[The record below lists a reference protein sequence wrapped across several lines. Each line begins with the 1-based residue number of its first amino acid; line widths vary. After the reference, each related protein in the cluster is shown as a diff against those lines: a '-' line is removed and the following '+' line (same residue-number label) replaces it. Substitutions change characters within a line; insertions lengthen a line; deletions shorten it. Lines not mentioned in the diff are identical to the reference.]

1 MASSSKGDS
10 GFNDEFETPPA
21 GPVGAH
27 RGMKSKWSRFLPYFI
42 ALCVALAFG
51 CGAWAV
57 WSAVAIR
64 NSQHGAE
71 ALQPMGSPV
80 DKGTVVIVYNAT
92 QVSGLA
98 GQNRNTLKNQGFSNV
113 LAQDW
118 PDEQAPTS
126 NVVWYNGANNENTA
140 NQVASDLGISQVVE
154 QSYTL
159 NAPIEVIFV
168 TP

>member
-1 MASSSKGDS
+1 MASSSKGGV
-10 GFNDEFETPPA
+10 GFNDEFENPPA

-27 RGMKSKWSRFLPYFI
+27 RGKKSRWARFLPYFI
-42 ALCVALAFG
+42 ALCVAVAFG
-51 CGAWAV
+51 CGAWGV

-92 QVSGLA
+92 QVAGLA
-98 GQNRNTLKNQGFSNV
+98 GQNRTTLKNQGFSNV
-113 LAQDW
+113 LAQNW
-118 PDEQAPTS
+118 PDAQAPTS

-140 NQVASDLGISQVVE
+140 DQVASDLGISQVVE
-154 QSYTL
+154 QTYPL
-159 NAPIEVIFV
+159 NAPIEAIFV
-168 TP
+168 NP

>member
-10 GFNDEFETPPA
+10 GFCDEFETPPT

-27 RGMKSKWSRFLPYFI
+27 RGPKSRWRRFLPYFV

-51 CGAWAV
+51 LGAWGV
-57 WSAVAIR
+57 WTEVGIR

-92 QVSGLA
+92 EVSGLA
-98 GQNRNTLKNQGFSNV
+98 GQNRTTLKNQGFSNV

-118 PDEQAPTS
+118 PDSQAPSS
-126 NVVWYNGANNENTA
+126 NVVWYNGADNENTA

-154 QSYTL
+154 QSYPL
-159 NAPIEVIFV
+159 NAPIEAIFV